1 VKPRVAFGE
10 VHFGG
15 AGDGDFEVGIGI
27 SDELGRG
34 EGGVFEAGEV
44 EGGEVEADE
53 VLAVVVAVFV
63 GAGEALIIP
72 GLVVGGPE
80 EVQFD
85 VEVGTAFVDAGA
97 GVTEAT
103 EGVAGFDWIANF
115 DGGGVE
121 VGVEGVEGALTPVV
135 FEDDVAAVV
144 AVGGDFGDMD
154 DTARADSEDVVEGFA
169 FGVAIDGFDVE
180 AFVKAGVAD
189 LSADAAGVADEAE
202 FAAFPGGGGLAFE
215 GAVDELVEVASGIA
229 EDGVVSGG
237 EAEFEGGLLGDE
249 RAREEE

>member
-1 VKPRVAFGE
+1 MEPGVAFGE
-10 VHFGG
+10 FHFGG
-15 AGDGDFEVGIGI
+15 AGDGDFEVGVRI
-27 SDELGRG
+27 SDELRRG

-53 VLAVVVAVFV
+53 ILAVVIAVFV
-63 GAGEALIIP
+63 GAGEALIVP
-72 GLVVGGPE
+72 CLVVGGPE

-85 VEVGTAFVDAGA
+85 VEVGAAFVDAGP
-97 GVTEAT
+97 GVAEAT
-103 EGVAGFDWIANF
+103 EGLAGFDGIADF

-121 VGVEGVEGALTPVV
+121 MGVEGVEGAFTPVV

-154 DTARADSEDVVEGFA
+154 DTAGADGEDVVEWFA
-169 FGVAIDGFDVE
+169 FGVAVEGFDVE
-180 AFVKAGVAD
+180 AFVEASVAD

-202 FAAFPGGGGLAFE
+202 FAAFPGSGGLAFE

-229 EDGVVSGG
+229 EEGVVGGG
-237 EAEFEGGLLGDE
+237 EAEFEGSLLGDE
-249 RAREEE
+249 IAGEDE